1 LKLRL
6 SRNGFSGRTDA
17 PRNPNADPGEVPR
30 DGKRLVLIA
39 GGGVAALEAMIA
51 LRQTAGDL
59 IDVELV
65 SPDRD
70 FYYRPLSV
78 GEPFG
83 VGDVLR
89 FDLPSLARGCGAS
102 HLLGSLTSVDA
113 DSHQI
118 RTSRNAILDYDDLL
132 ITIGARPREAVPGAL
147 TFRGE
152 VDVPLI
158 RGLLDDIDRGLVQR
172 AAFALPSGATWPL
185 PLYELALLTAHHAQE
200 SRADLEIT
208 IATPEER
215 PLGLLGHE
223 ASDAV
228 ASQLKEHGIQFLPM
242 THPDAYVDG
251 ELRIVPGPPLQVD
264 AVVALPRLRGVP
276 LAGVPQDDDYFI
288 PVDATCRVRGLDYV
302 FAAGDITTF
311 PVKQG
316 GLAAQQADVAATEI
330 AAAAGADVVPE
341 RFQPVLRGL
350 LLSGSPLFLRAELG
364 GGHGPA
370 SVADSEALW
379 WPAAKIASRFLSPYL
394 AEHAGLAY
402 GSRGEPG
409 SLL

>member
-1 LKLRL
+1 V
-6 SRNGFSGRTDA
+6 S
-17 PRNPNADPGEVPR
+17 R

-39 GGGVAALEAMIA
+39 GGGVAALEAMVA

-59 IDVELV
+59 VEVELV

-102 HLLGSLTSVDA
+102 HRLGSLTSVDS

-118 RTSRNAILDYDDLL
+118 RTSRNATFDYDDLL
-132 ITIGARPREAVPGAL
+132 IAIGARPREAVPGAV
-147 TFRGE
+147 TFRGK

-158 RGLLDDIDRGLVQR
+158 RGLLDDIDRGRVR
-172 AAFALPSGATWPL
+172 RTAFALPSGATWPL
-185 PLYELALLTAHHAQE
+185 PLYELALLTAHHARK
-200 SRADLEIT
+200 SPTDLEIT
-208 IATPEER
+208 IATTEER

-228 ASQLKEHGIQFLPM
+228 ASQLQEHEIQFLPM
-242 THPDAYVDG
+242 THPESYVEG

-264 AVVALPRLRGVP
+264 AVVTLPRLRGVP
-276 LAGVPQDDDYFI
+276 LAGVPQNEDYFI
-288 PVDATCRVRGLDYV
+288 PVDASGRVRGLQDV

-330 AAAAGADVVPE
+330 AAAAGADIVPE
-341 RFQPVLRGL
+341 SFEPVLRGL
-350 LLSGSPLFLRAELG
+350 LLSSSPLFLRAELG

-370 SVADSEALW
+370 SVADADDLW

-402 GSRGEPG
+402 GARGGPA

>member
-1 LKLRL
+1 
-6 SRNGFSGRTDA
+6 
-17 PRNPNADPGEVPR
+17 
-30 DGKRLVLIA
+30 
-39 GGGVAALEAMIA
+39 MIA
-51 LRQTAGDL
+51 LRQIAGDVV
-59 IDVELV
+59 DVELV

-102 HLLGSLTSVDA
+102 HRLGSLTSVE
-113 DSHQI
+113 SESRRI
-118 RTSRNAILDYDDLL
+118 RTSRNATFGYDDLL
-132 ITIGARPREAVPGAL
+132 IAIGARPREAVPGAL

-172 AAFALPSGATWPL
+172 TAFALPGGVTWPL
-185 PLYELALLTAHHAQE
+185 PLYELAFLTAQHA
-200 SRADLEIT
+200 RKRRVDLEIT

-215 PLGLLGHE
+215 PLAVLGHE

-228 ASQLKEHGIQFLPM
+228 TSRLQEHGIQFLPM
-242 THPDAYVDG
+242 TYPESYVGG

-264 AVVALPRLRGVP
+264 AVVTLPRLKGVP
-276 LAGVPQDDDYFI
+276 LAGAPQDEDYFI
-288 PVDATCRVRGLDYV
+288 PVDASGRVPGLEGV

-316 GLAAQQADVAATEI
+316 GLAAQQADVVATEI
-330 AAAAGADVVPE
+330 AAAAGADIVPQS
-341 RFQPVLRGL
+341 FDPVLRGL
-350 LLSGSPLFLRAELG
+350 LLGSSPLFLRAELVG
-364 GGHGPA
+364 GRGPA
-370 SVADSEALW
+370 SLADPDALW

-402 GSRGEPG
+402 GAAPAARPHSSRRPCA
-409 SLL
+409 SA

>member
-1 LKLRL
+1 
-6 SRNGFSGRTDA
+6 
-17 PRNPNADPGEVPR
+17 VPR
-30 DGKRLVLIA
+30 GGKRRVLIA
-39 GGGVAALEAMIA
+39 GGGVAALEAMVA
-51 LRQTAGDL
+51 LRQTAGEL
-59 IDVELV
+59 VEVELV

-102 HLLGSLTSVDA
+102 HSLGSLTSVDA

-118 RTSRNAILDYDDLL
+118 RTSRNAIFDYDDLL
-132 ITIGARPREAVPGAL
+132 IAIGARPREAVPGAL

-158 RGLLDDIDRGLVQR
+158 RGLLEDIDRSFVKR

-200 SRADLEIT
+200 RRADLEIT

-215 PLGLLGHE
+215 PLGLLGLE

-228 ASQLKEHGIQFLPM
+228 ASQLKDHGIQFLPM
-242 THPDAYVDG
+242 THPEAYVEG

-264 AVVALPRLRGVP
+264 AVVTLPRLRGVP
-276 LAGVPQDDDYFI
+276 LAGVPQDEDYFI
-288 PVDATCRVRGLDYV
+288 PADATCRVRGLEGV

-316 GLAAQQADVAATEI
+316 GLAAQQADVAAAEI
-330 AAAAGADVVPE
+330 AAAAGADVAPQS
-341 RFQPVLRGL
+341 FQPVLRGL
-350 LLSGSPLFLRAELG
+350 LLSRSPLFLRAELG
-364 GGHGPA
+364 GGRGPA

-402 GSRGEPG
+402 GSRAGPA